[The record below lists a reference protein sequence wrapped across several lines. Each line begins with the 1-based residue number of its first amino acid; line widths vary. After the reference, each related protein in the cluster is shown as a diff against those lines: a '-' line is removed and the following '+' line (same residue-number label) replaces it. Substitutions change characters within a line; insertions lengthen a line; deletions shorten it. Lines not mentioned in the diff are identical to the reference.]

1 MFAFVTSF
9 INSKLLCTL
18 CVMFVTV
25 SQAAV
30 HDPRAIA
37 ADPFT
42 ATKAIAPALANLGDH
57 QFIVTTD
64 VAASQAFVNQGYRLT
79 LGFNHSEALRAFK
92 EAVRLDPNNAMAY
105 WGWALVLG
113 PNLNLP
119 MQPSVQDQAFMAVS
133 KAESLKDKVSSRE
146 KAYIEALAVR
156 YSDDKDVSRE
166 KLDTDYATAMAKLV
180 KQYPEDLDAATL
192 YAAAIMNTNPW
203 DYWFRDGSPK
213 QHTQVILSTLQSVLD
228 RNPNHA
234 GANHYLIHT
243 VEAFRPELGVAA
255 ADRLGKLMPGAGHLV
270 HMPSHIYMRVGRYAD
285 SYAANAAAIVADEGY
300 ITQCRAQGLYPLG
313 YYPHNIHF
321 LVWSAMFQGR
331 SNAAIAAARQVADKI
346 PKFGGENTWGL
357 NEAFLSQPLFVLV
370 RFGQWKAIQA
380 EPRPH
385 KNARFITG
393 VWLYAQGMAAIHQGQ
408 LKRAQK
414 HLESL
419 NDMQKIV
426 ASDANYYVG
435 FGAAGQLLAIA
446 NNVLAGE
453 IEGKKENYTKAIS
466 HLEKAARL
474 EDALMYNEPPD
485 WYFPVRHIL
494 GALLLEANLP
504 AEAEVVY
511 WEDLRRNPENGYS
524 LFGLKQSLLAQD
536 NIAVAKVIDNRFVKA
551 WADADVVL
559 TSSRF

>member
-1 MFAFVTSF
+1 
-9 INSKLLCTL
+9 
-18 CVMFVTV
+18 MFVFLSKCFNFNHLAILGLLFSSITIG
-25 SQAAV
+25 AV
-30 HDPRAIA
+30 HDPRALE

-42 ATKAIAPALANLGDH
+42 ATTAIAPALGNLGDH
-57 QFIVTTD
+57 QFIVTTK
-64 VAASQAFVNQGYRLT
+64 VAASQEFVNQGYRLT

-92 EAVRLDPNNAMAY
+92 EAVRLDKNNAMAF

-119 MQPSVQDQAFMAVS
+119 MQPNVQAQAYMAIS
-133 KAESLKDKVSSRE
+133 KAVALKNTVSARE

-156 YSDDKDVSRE
+156 YSDDENASRSL
-166 KLDTDYATAMAKLV
+166 LDSAFADAMAKLV
-180 KQYPEDLDAATL
+180 KAYPDDLDAATL

-203 DYWFRDGSPK
+203 DYWYRDGSPK
-213 QHTQVILSTLQSVLD
+213 KHTEVILSTLQSVLK

-255 ADRLGKLMPGAGHLV
+255 ADRLGNLMPGAGHLV

-285 SYAANAAAIVADEGY
+285 SYAANAKAITADEGY
-300 ITQCRAQGLYPLG
+300 ITQCRAQGLYPLA

-331 SNAAIAAARQVADKI
+331 SEAAINAARQVADKI
-346 PKFGGENTWGL
+346 PKFGSENTWGL

-370 RFGQWKAIQA
+370 RFGQWQTIQA
-380 EPRPH
+380 EPRPPE
-385 KNARFITG
+385 KARFING
-393 VWLYAQGMAAIHQGQ
+393 VWLYAQGMAAIHQGRVKQ
-408 LKRAQK
+408 AEKYLQE
-414 HLESL
+414 LS
-419 NDMQKIV
+419 NMQNAVVK
-426 ASDANYYVG
+426 DANYYVG
-435 FGAAGQLLAIA
+435 FGAAGQLLSIA

-453 IEGKKENYTKAIS
+453 IAGKKGQFEIAIS

-474 EDALMYNEPPD
+474 EDGLRYNEPPD

-494 GALLLEANLP
+494 GALLLEADLP

-524 LFGLKQSLLAQD
+524 LFGLMQSLLAQGND
-536 NIAVAKVIDNRFVKA
+536 EVAQVIDIRLAKA
-551 WADADVVL
+551 WADADVTL
-559 TSSRF
+559 KSSRF